1 MRNSYISGMK
11 KLILILAVAL
21 TGCYKEPQCLECVK
35 GSEVLTFCDGE
46 HSRESY
52 ILTSQG
58 YQCRTY

>member
-1 MRNSYISGMK
+1 MK
-11 KLILILAVAL
+11 KLILVIAVAL